1 MLLILAGSSARRRN
15 YWRMFLPDLLAC
27 GLCPPYWVARAPGC
41 DRAPRAPDSFIK
53 VGVGESGRMWRH
65 AHKDGWRPQGCDV
78 KKPRQ
83 ERGDSLPHVWIQFL
97 KNMFYNS
104 KLSPIKRTLNFRLP
118 VFLDFLSNL
127 NFSPPEIWIFLR
139 IWILLVASLKTLKKF
154 VKIIYSQF
162 NLLGSY
168 IYI

>member
-1 MLLILAGSSARRRN
+1 MLFNYRQAIKPGDITFGIIPLCSNGIEPINIVSVPVIERINSLKKNSFKSRKKSHTLKKFYINTLREDRECFYLILAGSSARRRN
-15 YWRMFLPDLLAC
+15 YWRKFLPDLLAC

-83 ERGDSLPHVWIQFL
+83 ERGNSVPHVWIQFL
-97 KNMFYNS
+97 
-104 KLSPIKRTLNFRLP
+104 
-118 VFLDFLSNL
+118 
-127 NFSPPEIWIFLR
+127 
-139 IWILLVASLKTLKKF
+139 
-154 VKIIYSQF
+154 
-162 NLLGSY
+162 
-168 IYI
+168 